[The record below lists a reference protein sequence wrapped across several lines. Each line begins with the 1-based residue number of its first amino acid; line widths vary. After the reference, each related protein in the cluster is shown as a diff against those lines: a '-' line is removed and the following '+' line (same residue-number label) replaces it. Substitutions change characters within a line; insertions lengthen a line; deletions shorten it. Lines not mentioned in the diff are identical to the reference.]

1 MSGAA
6 KQKKNYWDLAETP
19 SPAALAKRRLATAVR
34 ELARLTATSD
44 APEDAL
50 VEVATAIEAAVVR
63 LSAHPTRTFRD
74 AFATCATEE
83 DFAPF
88 ADRSLMT
95 GRSNPYSPPM
105 KLSMVG
111 DKAVGQVKFGAT
123 YEGVPGHVHGGM
135 VAAVLDETLGY
146 LAVNNDIGGLT
157 AMLTVRY
164 RAPTPLETDLDI
176 EANVVRTDGKKAFVE
191 ARVRAG
197 HVITAEA
204 EAVFV
209 AIDRERM
216 LAVIDA
222 AKKGLEKG

>member
-1 MSGAA
+1 MTAPA
-6 KQKKNYWDLAETP
+6 KRKRNYWDLAETT

-34 ELARLTATSD
+34 ELAALTATSD
-44 APEDAL
+44 APEETLAR
-50 VEVATAIEAAVVR
+50 VAAAVEEAVLGLR
-63 LSAHPTRTFRD
+63 AHPARTFRD
-74 AFATCATEE
+74 AFATCKTEE

-88 ADRSLMT
+88 ADRSLMM
-95 GRSNPYSPPM
+95 GRANPFSPPM
-105 KLSMVG
+105 RLSMQ
-111 DKAVGQVKFGAT
+111 DRKAVGQVRFGAT

-135 VAAVLDETLGY
+135 VAAALDEALGY

-157 AMLTVRY
+157 AVLTVRY

-191 ARVRAG
+191 ARIRRGNA
-197 HVITAEA
+197 ITAEA

-209 AIDRERM
+209 AVDRERM

-222 AKKGLEKG
+222 AKKGLDKG